1 MLYLPD
7 TNACSHFMR
16 GHPVL
21 IERWIRHAPSI
32 RLSALVVAELEY
44 GAVKSGS
51 AKQQRRVTELTST
64 LPFEPF
70 RREDTLNYA
79 RLRSHLERKGQMIG
93 PIDTLIAAQALRLG
107 ATVVT
112 HNLAEFKRVPK
123 LKVVD
128 WQSPAS

>member
-1 MLYLPD
+1 
-7 TNACSHFMR
+7 MR
-16 GHPVL
+16 GHPTVVEKW
-21 IERWIRHAPSI
+21 IEVAPQI

-44 GAVKSGS
+44 GASKSRS
-51 AKQQRRVTELTST
+51 PRQQQRVTQLASR

-70 RREDTLNYA
+70 AREDTLTYA
-79 RLRSHLERKGQMIG
+79 KLRSHLERKGEIIG
-93 PIDTLIAAQALRLG
+93 PLDLLIAAQALRLG

-128 WQSPAS
+128 WQTTST

>member
-21 IERWIRHAPSI
+21 IEHWIMHAPSI

-44 GAVKSGS
+44 GAAKSAS
-51 AKQQRRVTELTST
+51 AKQQRRVTELASS

-70 RREDTLNYA
+70 SREDTLNYA
-79 RLRSHLERKGQMIG
+79 RLRAFLERRGQMIG

-112 HNLAEFKRVPK
+112 HNLTEFKRVPK
-123 LKVVD
+123 LKVAD
-128 WQSPAS
+128 WQAA

>member
-1 MLYLPD
+1 MIYLPD

-16 GHPVL
+16 GHPLL
-21 IERWIRHAPSI
+21 IEKWIAAAPEI

-44 GAVKSGS
+44 GAAKSKS
-51 AKQQRRVTELTST
+51 PRQRERVNRLVSK

-70 RREDTLNYA
+70 QREDTLNYA
-79 RLRSHLERKGQMIG
+79 TLRSHLERKGQVIG
-93 PIDTLIAAQALRLG
+93 PVDMLIAAQGLRLG
-107 ATVVT
+107 ATIVT

-128 WQSPAS
+128 WQTPSA